1 METSMQSS
9 AQLHQMQS
17 ITISTR
23 EGLHFINPE
32 DIIRLQADSNYTF
45 FHFTNRKPLLV
56 SKVLKEFI
64 PLLEP
69 QGFLRTHRA
78 HLINRRY
85 VSGVDRTGHVIMR
98 DESKAEISRSKRRV
112 VKMEL
117 MKAG

>member
-1 METSMQSS
+1 MNTTTTH
-9 AQLHQMQS
+9 L
-17 ITISTR
+17 TISTR

-32 DIIRLQADSNYTF
+32 DIVRLQADSNYTF

-64 PLLEP
+64 PILEP

-78 HLINRRY
+78 HLVNRRY
-85 VSGVDRTGHVIMR
+85 ITCVDNCGYVLMH
-98 DESKAEISRSKRRV
+98 DASKAEIARSKRRI

-117 MKAG
+117 MKAS

>member
-1 METSMQSS
+1 MQTET
-9 AQLHQMQS
+9 LKL
-17 ITISTR
+17 TISTR
-23 EGLHFINPE
+23 EGLHFINPA
-32 DIIRLQADSNYTF
+32 DIVRLQADSNYTF

-85 VSGVDRTGHVIMR
+85 VTGLDKTGHVVML
-98 DESKAEISRSKRRV
+98 DASKAEISRSKRRE

-117 MKAG
+117 MKAS